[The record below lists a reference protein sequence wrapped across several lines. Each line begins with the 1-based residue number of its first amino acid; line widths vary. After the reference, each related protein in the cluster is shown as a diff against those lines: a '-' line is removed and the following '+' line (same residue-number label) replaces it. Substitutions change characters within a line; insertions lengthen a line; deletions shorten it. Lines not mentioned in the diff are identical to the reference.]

1 MNIQALREHQ
11 RMLAI
16 FLGVAVVATIG
27 GSVAYA
33 QTSGSSQTPIQ
44 GSINVPQMV
53 LSSVKVNFADAA
65 NTAAKQVSNSQ
76 VLAGALTV
84 KQGSLVYAFK
94 VTNGTS
100 LFSVIVDAGT
110 GQALMT
116 SQGHPFY
123 SIGSFGGMG
132 GHGFRGHGFAMH
144 KGEWAGPQSQ
154 GGAPPTTTNPSGFQ
168 E

>member
-1 MNIQALREHQ
+1 
-11 RMLAI
+11 MLAVI
-16 FLGVAVVATIG
+16 LGIVVIATAG
-27 GSVAYA
+27 GSFAYA
-33 QTSGSSQTPIQ
+33 QTTGSGQTHIQ
-44 GSINVPQMV
+44 GSVNVPQLV
-53 LSSVKVNFADAA
+53 LSSVKVKFTDAA
-65 NTAAKQVSNSQ
+65 NTASGQVNNGQ

-84 KQGSLVYAFK
+84 RQGSLVYAFK

-100 LFSVIVDAGT
+100 LYSVLVDAGN
-110 GQALMT
+110 GQVLMT

-144 KGEWAGPQSQ
+144 KGAWAGPQSQ
-154 GGAPPTTTNPSGFQ
+154 GGVPPTTTNPSGFQ